1 MNRKYNI
8 GMIFRCIAF
17 VFLFSTCNSNHEV
30 KGKIGMTCLDLTN
43 PFFKLIANVMQLEAA
58 KYGYELIALSG
69 NQDPARQNNQLSDFV
84 AQGYDAIFLNPVD
97 SKSAGEGVKKAYNA
111 GIPVFT
117 FDIQV
122 TDNDAKE
129 LIISHIGSDN
139 YQGGRLAGESMM
151 KATGGKGKIAILSF
165 PEITSCKFRVNG
177 FRDILKENN
186 SRLQIVTELSA
197 RGNRN
202 DGFSVTNDIL
212 QTHPDIAGIFAI
224 NDPSALGAFAAI
236 QIARKVEQ
244 ITIVGFDA
252 SPSGKQAVFEK
263 KIYDSPQQFPRKMAT
278 GTVEAFIA
286 YLEGRE
292 VSKNNFIDCKHYY
305 YNDSIKDPN
314 RVKEQW

>member
-1 MNRKYNI
+1 
-8 GMIFRCIAF
+8 MIFRSIAV
-17 VFLFSTCNSNHEV
+17 VFLLSTCNSNHEF

-151 KATGGKGKIAILSF
+151 KATGDKGKIAILSF
-165 PEITSCKFRVNG
+165 PEITSCKFRVSG

-186 SRLQIVTELSA
+186 SKLQIVIELSA

-236 QIARKVEQ
+236 QKAGKVEE
-244 ITIVGFDA
+244 IAIVGFDA
-252 SPSGKQAVFEK
+252 SPSGKRAVFEK

-292 VSKNNFIDCKHYY
+292 VLKNNFIDCEHYY
-305 YNDSIKDPN
+305 YTDSIKDPN

>member
-1 MNRKYNI
+1 MIKKYKI
-8 GMIFRCIAF
+8 SLITKFIA
-17 VFLFSTCNSNHEV
+17 VVLLFFSCKTKSDF

-43 PFFKLIANVMQLEAA
+43 PFFKLIANVMQLEAE

-69 NQDPARQNNQLSDFV
+69 NQDPATQNNQLSDFV
-84 AQGYDAIFLNPVD
+84 AQEYDAIFLNPVD
-97 SKSAGEGVKKAYNA
+97 SKSAGEGVKKAYSV

-122 TDNDAKE
+122 TDDVANK

-151 KATGGKGKIAILSF
+151 TATGNKGKIAILSF
-165 PEITSCKFRVNG
+165 PEITSCQFRVNG

-186 SRLQIVTELSA
+186 SSLQIVTELSA
-197 RGNRN
+197 KGNRN
-202 DGFSVTNDIL
+202 DGFNVTNDIL
-212 QTHPDIAGIFAI
+212 QVHPDIVGIFAI
-224 NDPSALGAFAAI
+224 NDPSALGAYAAI
-236 QIARKVEQ
+236 QKAGKVEE

-252 SPSGKQAVFEK
+252 SPAGKQAVFEK

-278 GTVEAFIA
+278 GTVDAFIA
-286 YLEGRE
+286 YSEGRE

>member
-1 MNRKYNI
+1 
-8 GMIFRCIAF
+8 MIFRCIAF

-151 KATGGKGKIAILSF
+151 KATGDKGKIAILSF
-165 PEITSCKFRVNG
+165 PEITSCKFRVSG

-186 SRLQIVTELSA
+186 SKLQIVIELSA

-236 QIARKVEQ
+236 QKAGKVEE
-244 ITIVGFDA
+244 IAIVGFDA
-252 SPSGKQAVFEK
+252 SPSGKRAVFEK

-292 VSKNNFIDCKHYY
+292 VLKNNFIDCEHYY
-305 YNDSIKDPN
+305 YTDSIKDPN

>member
-1 MNRKYNI
+1 
-8 GMIFRCIAF
+8 MIFRSIAV
-17 VFLFSTCNSNHEV
+17 VFLLSTCNSNHEF

-151 KATGGKGKIAILSF
+151 KATGDKGKIAILSF
-165 PEITSCKFRVNG
+165 PEITSCKFRVSG

-186 SRLQIVTELSA
+186 SKLQIVIELSA

-236 QIARKVEQ
+236 QKAGKVEE
-244 ITIVGFDA
+244 IAIVGFDA
-252 SPSGKQAVFEK
+252 SPSGKRAVFEK
-263 KIYDSPQQFPRKMAT
+263 NIYDSPQQFPRKMAT

-292 VSKNNFIDCKHYY
+292 VLKNNFIDCEHYY
-305 YNDSIKDPN
+305 YTDSIKDPN